1 MVCRDDTLVFR
12 LRNIM
17 FVWSLFFVF
26 VSRSFT
32 VEGRIYIYIC
42 VQFQNNTFSLTP
54 FFFLWLAFRGFLFDI
69 ERWFVAKKER
79 KRKMLV
85 SDIIVSAR
93 ITGIAI
99 C

>member
-54 FFFLWLAFRGFLFDI
+54 FFSFGLLLEDFCLISNDGLWRK
-69 ERWFVAKKER
+69 KKE
-79 KRKMLV
+79 KEKCWFL
-85 SDIIVSAR
+85 I
-93 ITGIAI
+93 
-99 C
+99 

>member
-32 VEGRIYIYIC
+32 VEGRIYIYIFAC
-42 VQFQNNTFSLTP
+42 NSKIILFLSLLFFSFGLLLED
-54 FFFLWLAFRGFLFDI
+54 FCLISNDGLWRK
-69 ERWFVAKKER
+69 KKE
-79 KRKMLV
+79 KEKCWFL
-85 SDIIVSAR
+85 I
-93 ITGIAI
+93 
-99 C
+99 